1 MSKAEFWVQ
10 ERLGRSLS
18 RNGLVLRK
26 EKGQLGKRQ
35 EERKKR
41 RFLGLAK
48 DFWRVKNPVDFSL

>member
-35 EERKKR
+35 EKERKKE
-41 RFLGLAK
+41 K
-48 DFWRVKNPVDFSL
+48 M